1 MLTGREAAFGLGGQR
16 YASPS
21 VAAATP
27 TKTIWFLLPLLMTI
41 SSISRLPVLD
51 QGELLKYVIAAC
63 EFLSVGLM
71 CSRVQ
76 DKRRVV
82 LFTIFG
88 LLFIIL
94 KFAFGASTALLEFG
108 QPLLPS
114 FQEARFGIMLAFL
127 PIIYRF
133 YRSMDRRD
141 LVRFCIYMVVF
152 IALLDVFVFAFLAP
166 DQALV
171 LGERTYQR
179 YVCSTL
185 FPLSAACILI
195 SRSDTHPREMLTAL
209 LVTGVLFL
217 HALLITTSRIETLL
231 TAAVLVYGMSQ
242 WLRFLPIVLFSVII
256 TLTIGVALFSGD
268 SFEFSGEVAGRDYGY
283 ALAVAATAFPF
294 GFGFVTDNILRNALA
309 VSEQYFSSD
318 YGMLLYILRYGLPG
332 ALLALGLI
340 SYWVAF
346 VVRSYHRTGI
356 MFLALAFLAYILFI
370 PILDYSSF
378 AGGAVLSTMAILGR
392 RAHTAVPARS

>member
-1 MLTGREAAFGLGGQR
+1 MLAEREAGLNPGLQR
-16 YASPS
+16 YVPP
-21 VAAATP
+21 AAAPAPRTSS
-27 TKTIWFLLPLLMTI
+27 IWFVLPLLMTI
-41 SSISRLPVLD
+41 ASISRLPVLD
-51 QGELLKYVIAAC
+51 QGEGLKYVIAAC

-71 CSRVQ
+71 FNRVS
-76 DKRRVV
+76 DKRHMTV
-82 LFTIFG
+82 LAIFG

-127 PIIYRF
+127 PIIYNF
-133 YRSMDRRD
+133 YKALDRR
-141 LVRFCIYMVVF
+141 LLARFCIYMVVF
-152 IALLDVFVFAFLAP
+152 IGLLDVFVFAFLAP
-166 DQALV
+166 EQALI

-195 SRSDTHPREMLTAL
+195 SRSEADRSELLTAL
-209 LVTGVLFL
+209 LVTGALFL

-231 TAAVLVYGMSQ
+231 TAAVLIYGMSQ
-242 WLRFLPIVLFSVII
+242 WLRFLPYVVFSLIILVVVGLLLFN
-256 TLTIGVALFSGD
+256 GD
-268 SFEFSGEVAGRDYGY
+268 SIEYSGEVAGRDYGY
-283 ALAVAATAFPF
+283 ALAVAATAFPY

-332 ALLALGLI
+332 ALMAAGLI
-340 SYWVAF
+340 GYWVAF

-378 AGGAVLSTMAILGR
+378 AGCAVMSTMAILGR
-392 RAHTAVPARS
+392 RHSGPVPVRA